1 MQGRRFRKRKQWQ
14 GIKALPQ
21 RKYTLIIAIESL
33 IQRNASLIITWYYR
47 GNIMKEIEGI
57 KLYTIQEIAE
67 MLKVHP
73 LTIQRKEKKGIIKG
87 VKINKSW
94 YISSD

>member
-1 MQGRRFRKRKQWQ
+1 
-14 GIKALPQ
+14 
-21 RKYTLIIAIESL
+21 
-33 IQRNASLIITWYYR
+33 
-47 GNIMKEIEGI
+47 MKEIEGI

-73 LTIQRKEKKGIIKG
+73 LTIQRKVKKGIIKG

-94 YISSD
+94 YISSDNLKSFLQGNTCGSEPKGKKE